1 MSKLFLGNIPHAST
15 EQEIASWVESFGF
28 AVESVE
34 IIRDRTTGG
43 PRGFGFVL
51 LKAEV
56 RSSEAIEK
64 MNGQRMGGRPLT
76 VNEAK
81 PLNNGQGP
89 SALRSGRRH

>member
-15 EQEIASWVESFGF
+15 KQEIASWVESFGF
-28 AVESVE
+28 PVESVQ
-34 IIRDRTTGG
+34 IIRDRATGG

-51 LKAEV
+51 LKAEG

-64 MNGQRMGGRPLT
+64 MNGKLLAERSLT

-81 PLNNGQGP
+81 PLNNSPGP
-89 SALRSGRRH
+89 SDPRPGRRR